1 MTATI
6 ILGIGLEYIDTVFQ
20 TIQASDFS
28 QYTIAGMKTLA
39 VLFFLVNILKKYN
52 EGIADKD
59 GYTWGLSPGELAKNF
74 AIVLLVIFSTQVLGF
89 FDGILVA
96 IEGQYRGTAP
106 ALLPLQMQD
115 IPLEED
121 VSLFD
126 AASSAMTLLYEAL
139 VTPLY
144 GFKILAFILS
154 TILWILD
161 LFIYPLFLAERF
173 FLLGIMQ
180 AFFPLVISLAVF
192 EKFRSLAYTFF
203 GQCVYQCHLHGNKY
217 QFLGQPVR
225 NRYRSGLFCA
235 CSSTGL
241 SWVYRFSEIQ
251 TVSTCH
257 LVYPQI
263 VYQLIQFR
271 MKTPYKNIYKILKL
285 NRFIVLAVVICS
297 LLSSS
302 FSLLMVY
309 NMNKTTLNSVFA
321 INTDGSIIPLKLVT
335 QKENFRVEALAHL
348 ELFHTYFY
356 NIDASNYERNLEKA
370 LWLGNSSVDNLY
382 RQKKADGVYNRLLQY
397 SLVQKVLS
405 IDSKISENNGEY
417 TFTTTTIF
425 EINRGS
431 IIDTYELVSTGNLI
445 MVDRNFPNNPHG
457 LLITNYFENTLR
469 KIDYESRKE

>member
-1 MTATI
+1 
-6 ILGIGLEYIDTVFQ
+6 
-20 TIQASDFS
+20 
-28 QYTIAGMKTLA
+28 
-39 VLFFLVNILKKYN
+39 
-52 EGIADKD
+52 
-59 GYTWGLSPGELAKNF
+59 
-74 AIVLLVIFSTQVLGF
+74 
-89 FDGILVA
+89 
-96 IEGQYRGTAP
+96 
-106 ALLPLQMQD
+106 
-115 IPLEED
+115 
-121 VSLFD
+121 
-126 AASSAMTLLYEAL
+126 
-139 VTPLY
+139 
-144 GFKILAFILS
+144 
-154 TILWILD
+154 
-161 LFIYPLFLAERF
+161 
-173 FLLGIMQ
+173 
-180 AFFPLVISLAVF
+180 
-192 EKFRSLAYTFF
+192 
-203 GQCVYQCHLHGNKY
+203 
-217 QFLGQPVR
+217 
-225 NRYRSGLFCA
+225 
-235 CSSTGL
+235 
-241 SWVYRFSEIQ
+241 
-251 TVSTCH
+251 
-257 LVYPQI
+257 
-263 VYQLIQFR
+263 
-271 MKTPYKNIYKILKL
+271 MKTPYKNIYKILTL